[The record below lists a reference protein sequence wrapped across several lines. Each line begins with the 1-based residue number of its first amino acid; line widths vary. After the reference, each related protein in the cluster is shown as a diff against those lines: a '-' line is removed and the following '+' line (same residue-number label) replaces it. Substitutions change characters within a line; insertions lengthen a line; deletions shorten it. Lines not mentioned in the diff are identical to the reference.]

1 MTTLLSGPTAQT
13 SRGSMLI
20 AAIINALHLL
30 RSPTIIF
37 FLKNIVDELAQ
48 RPYTIR
54 LEISNLF
61 VGSLLAFIVEK
72 PDELQ
77 AAITL
82 IQESIRRLPTVDQH
96 TRSSRSS
103 RRSEIL
109 RFDDDEEEHVAEK
122 DLYVAKLLDAHNRSP
137 LTELA
142 ERAQHMTNNH
152 TVFMNVANSV
162 EANPTKLD
170 AAFNLIDYNSDEFL
184 GNFGDKFVVAT
195 KLSVMNSVLSCLV

>member
-1 MTTLLSGPTAQT
+1 
-13 SRGSMLI
+13 MLI

-37 FLKNIVDELAQ
+37 FLKNIVDDLAQ

-77 AAITL
+77 VAITL

-96 TRSSRSS
+96 TRSSRS
-103 RRSEIL
+103 
-109 RFDDDEEEHVAEK
+109 
-122 DLYVAKLLDAHNRSP
+122 LLLLL
-137 LTELA
+137 LTLLKHA
-142 ERAQHMTNNH
+142 
-152 TVFMNVANSV
+152 
-162 EANPTKLD
+162 
-170 AAFNLIDYNSDEFL
+170 
-184 GNFGDKFVVAT
+184 
-195 KLSVMNSVLSCLV
+195 CLF

>member
-37 FLKNIVDELAQ
+37 FLKNIVDDLAQ
-48 RPYTIR
+48 RPYTSR

-61 VGSLLAFIVEK
+61 VEAFAFIVEK

-103 RRSEIL
+103 RRSEFSASTTKKKSKSL
-109 RFDDDEEEHVAEK
+109 RRICTSPSS
-122 DLYVAKLLDAHNRSP
+122 LMPQGSP

-142 ERAQHMTNNH
+142 ERAR
-152 TVFMNVANSV
+152 S
-162 EANPTKLD
+162 
-170 AAFNLIDYNSDEFL
+170 
-184 GNFGDKFVVAT
+184 
-195 KLSVMNSVLSCLV
+195 